1 MAKAKAPAKAAAKT
15 KAPEVKF
22 GVHSEVGQLRKV
34 MVCSP
39 GVAHSRL
46 TPSNCDQL
54 LFDDVLWVEN
64 AKRDHFDFMMKMRDR
79 GIEVV
84 EMHNLLA
91 ETVAVPDGKKWIL
104 DNQVVPN
111 QVGLGFID
119 ELRGYL
125 EGLDDRKLAETL
137 IGGLSTNDFPEK
149 VGGKALK
156 VVKQAA
162 GATEYLLPPLPNTLY
177 TRDTTCWIYGGV
189 TLNPLYWPARHEET
203 ILTTAI
209 YKFHP
214 DFAGKVNVWWG
225 DPTQDHGLA
234 TLEGGDVM
242 PIGKGNVLIGMSER
256 TSRQAIS
263 QLAATLFKKGAAER
277 VIVAAMPKIR
287 AAMHLDTV
295 FTFADR
301 DCVLLA
307 PDFLAKTTTF
317 SYRPSKHPSGVEL
330 HAEKQA
336 LRRRG
341 RAGAGLQEAARR
353 RSRRQRLPARA
364 HAVGQRCQPGLRVAG
379 RRLCLRSQH
388 LHQHAV
394 AQGRHRGD
402 HDRRCRAGPRAWRRP
417 LHDLPDHPRSGGVLT
432 PGKR

>member
-1 MAKAKAPAKAAAKT
+1 MAKATDAQ
-15 KAPEVKF
+15 F
-22 GVHSEVGQLRKV
+22 GVYSEVGQLRKV
-34 MVCSP
+34 MVCAP
-39 GVAHSRL
+39 GLAHTRL

-54 LFDDVLWVEN
+54 LFDDVLWVDN
-64 AKRDHFDFMMKMRDR
+64 AKRDHFDFVTKMRDR
-79 GIEVV
+79 GIDVLD
-84 EMHNLLA
+84 MHNLLS
-91 ETVAVPDGKKWIL
+91 ETVAVPEGKKWIL

-119 ELRGYL
+119 ELRSYL
-125 EGLDDRKLAETL
+125 SGLDNRKLAETL
-137 IGGLSTNDFPEK
+137 IGGLSTHDFPEAH
-149 VGGKALK
+149 GGAALK
-156 VVKQAA
+156 MVKEAA

-189 TLNPLYWPARHEET
+189 TLNALYWPARHGET

-242 PIGKGNVLIGMSER
+242 PIGKGVVLIGMSER

-263 QLAATLFKKGAAER
+263 QLAATLFKKKAAER

-307 PDFLAKTTTF
+307 PDFLNQTRAF
-317 SYRPSKHPSGVEL
+317 SYRPSNEPSGVEL
-330 HAEKQA
+330 HREEKPFVRVVEEALGLKKLRVVETGGTDYQRERTQWDSGANLVCASPGVVYAYDRNTYTNTLLRKEGIEVITIVGAE
-336 LRRRG
+336 LGRG
-341 RAGAGLQEAARR
+341 RGGGHCMTCPI
-353 RSRRQRLPARA
+353 SRDP
-364 HAVGQRCQPGLRVAG
+364 V
-379 RRLCLRSQH
+379 
-388 LHQHAV
+388 
-394 AQGRHRGD
+394 D
-402 HDRRCRAGPRAWRRP
+402 Y
-417 LHDLPDHPRSGGVLT
+417 
-432 PGKR
+432 

>member
-1 MAKAKAPAKAAAKT
+1 MANSKD
-15 KAPEVKF
+15 VQL

-34 MVCSP
+34 MVCAP
-39 GVAHSRL
+39 GLAHTRL

-54 LFDDVLWVEN
+54 LFDDVLWVDN
-64 AKRDHFDFMMKMRDR
+64 AKRDHFDFVTKMRDR
-79 GIEVV
+79 SIEVLD
-84 EMHNLLA
+84 MHNLLA
-91 ETVAVPDGKKWIL
+91 ETLAVPEGKKWIL

-119 ELRGYL
+119 ELKSYL
-125 EGLDDRKLAETL
+125 SGLPDRKLAETL
-137 IGGLSTNDFPEK
+137 IGGLSTHDFPETH
-149 VGGKALK
+149 GGAALK
-156 VVKQAA
+156 MVKEVA

-189 TLNPLYWPARHEET
+189 TLNALYWPARHEET

-209 YKFHP
+209 YKFYP

-242 PIGKGNVLIGMSER
+242 PIGNKVVLIGMSER

-263 QLAATLFKKGAAER
+263 QLAATLFKKKAAER

-307 PDFLAKTTTF
+307 PDFMNQTRTF
-317 SYRPSKHPSGVEL
+317 SYRPSNEPSGVEL
-330 HAEKQA
+330 RREEKPFVSVVEEALGLKKLRVVEAGGTDYQRERTQWDSGANLVCASPGVVYAYDRNTYTNTLLRKEGIEVITIVGAE
-336 LRRRG
+336 LGRG
-341 RAGAGLQEAARR
+341 RGGGHCMTCPI
-353 RSRRQRLPARA
+353 SRDP
-364 HAVGQRCQPGLRVAG
+364 V
-379 RRLCLRSQH
+379 
-388 LHQHAV
+388 
-394 AQGRHRGD
+394 D
-402 HDRRCRAGPRAWRRP
+402 Y
-417 LHDLPDHPRSGGVLT
+417 
-432 PGKR
+432 